1 MSRDARVW
9 VTDIL
14 EGCRRVAEY
23 TVGMNIDAFRAD
35 QRTLDA
41 VVRNLQIVGE
51 AAKHLS
57 DDVRALEPGIEW
69 RKIPRRRRAA
79 NAQSTHGALAVRAH
93 ACGMTHVTSQR
104 TDARARPSACAVRAL
119 ERQCE
124 SGRPERLLPKRSR
137 SVRRRHSGRTRGNTA

>member
-1 MSRDARVW
+1 VSRDARVW

-23 TVGMNIDAFRAD
+23 TAGMNIDAFRAD

-57 DDVRALEPGIEW
+57 DDVRALEPAIEW
-69 RKIPRRRRAA
+69 RKIAGLRDILVHAYFGVDDEIIWDVVQTKLPSLEAA
-79 NAQSTHGALAVRAH
+79 AQRMLARMLA
-93 ACGMTHVTSQR
+93 
-104 TDARARPSACAVRAL
+104 P
-119 ERQCE
+119 
-124 SGRPERLLPKRSR
+124 
-137 SVRRRHSGRTRGNTA
+137 